1 MSGGNNVNAQPLK
14 RDRANEL
21 CERSVPCV
29 EQDCN
34 FIPKTYRATRK
45 HYNLTHLSNFVM
57 GIECDK
63 SNEGCEYKCYKDI
76 RCYSEHMQSHSQVEI
91 NKRLLHMKVVK
102 MEYVRHPDVR
112 HPAIFS
118 EHSVICDSL
127 KKKQIKAKQ
136 AKAKLEREQT
146 KLAKKGA
153 KRVLKL
159 STGNLGQVSNEAE
172 ALEAAGEGGE
182 AHNVVEGIPAA
193 NVITSE
199 EGTHAETVHEE
210 NTHAETVHEENTHAE
225 VVNGNEEGT
234 HAEAFTS
241 DNTVI
246 EEDDYEDPECDYED
260 PEWEGES
267 VEPISVHPPKGSGRI
282 FTETWVAKPFKIK
295 RDPDEVFYIEG
306 EGDSNDYLRSLAT
319 NMFQRQEKK
328 RKRKSGNT
336 KSKKRKINTGL

>member
-1 MSGGNNVNAQPLK
+1 MSGGNNANVQPHK
-14 RDRANEL
+14 RDRASEL

-29 EQDCN
+29 EQECT

-45 HYNLTHLSNFVM
+45 HYNRTHGSTFGMGIKFVM
-57 GIECDK
+57 GIKCDK
-63 SNEGCEYKCYKDI
+63 EGCEYRCYKNI
-76 RCYSEHMQSHSQVEI
+76 RCYTDHMQTHSQVEI
-91 NKRLLHMKVVK
+91 DKSRLLMKVVK
-102 MEYVRHPDVR
+102 MEYVRHPNIR

-136 AKAKLEREQT
+136 AKAKREREQT

-159 STGNLGQVSNEAE
+159 STGNLSEAE

-182 AHNVVEGIPAA
+182 AHNLVEDIPAA
-193 NVITSE
+193 NVSMSE

-210 NTHAETVHEENTHAE
+210 NTHAEF
-225 VVNGNEEGT
+225 VNGNQEGT

-306 EGDSNDYLRSLAT
+306 EGSSADYLHGLAT
-319 NMFQRQEKK
+319 NMFQRLEKK
-328 RKRKSGNT
+328 RKRELGNT
-336 KSKKRKINTGL
+336 KSKRRKITPGFNL